1 MSREGSL
8 HAALLPSCSQQI
20 RIAALLLL
28 AIASGGCRTV
38 PSARNSTVSD
48 HDISIKR
55 AFNNG
60 TSNVQVEGEGVVT
73 RVLSDDVKGSRH
85 QRFILRLASGRR
97 FLLLTTSI
105 WRHESMDYARGTA
118 SRSTASMF
126 GTQKAGWSIGR
137 TRIRKGATW
146 QGGSNTMGGL
156 TSK

>member
-48 HDISIKR
+48 HGISIKR

-85 QRFILRLASGRR
+85 QRFILRLASGQTILITHNIDLAPRIDGLR
-97 FLLLTTSI
+97 EGDSVAFNGEYVWNAEGGVVHWTHKDPQG
-105 WRHESMDYARGTA
+105 RHV
-118 SRSTASMF
+118 
-126 GTQKAGWSIGR
+126 AGWLKHNGR
-137 TRIRKGATW
+137 TY
-146 QGGSNTMGGL
+146 Q
-156 TSK
+156 